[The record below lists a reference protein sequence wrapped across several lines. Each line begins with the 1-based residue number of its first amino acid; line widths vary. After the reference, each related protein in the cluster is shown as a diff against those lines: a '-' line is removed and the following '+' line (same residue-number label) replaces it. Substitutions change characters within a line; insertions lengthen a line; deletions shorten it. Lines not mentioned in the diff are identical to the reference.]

1 MDGPHHDPP
10 GEGAPEDGGEVR
22 VDVHDLVPSH
32 LPPGVR
38 HPVEPAAPQLGD
50 PDWTRENSA
59 GVETNGGTRGDLAI
73 TGRVL
78 LTQSSP
84 PIGPDSFRYSALI
97 GQDLNMLTH
106 VIEAFCQR

>member
-1 MDGPHHDPP
+1 MDCPDHDALA
-10 GEGAPEDGGEVR
+10 EGSPQDVGEVG
-22 VDVHDLVPSH
+22 VDVHHLVPSH

-38 HPVEPAAPQLGD
+38 HTMEPAAPQLGD

-84 PIGPDSFRYSALI
+84 PIGPLI
-97 GQDLNMLTH
+97 DYPSN
-106 VIEAFCQR
+106 EAAGFSR